1 MTLSKNWTTTTSK
14 NCSCE
19 TSSVF
24 GTVSTP
30 TPDVHSNGHVN
41 HRRHPVRTMGMCL
54 CAMTRTM
61 FCSSEISIGFCTTKA
76 TGICLFA
83 TTTLSKNKNSGPPNS
98 FRHCRD
104 HDTCR
109 CTTTG
114 MPTLSKNWT
123 TPRQRTATAEPPQ
136 FSHRLAKACRSKK
149 RQEGQEARHLV
160 HCPHQAR
167 PQPPPPPPP
176 VVTASTLRHR
186 PSGEDQPLPS
196 RSSMAPWCCTAYRS
210 TQEHEQ
216 REDKLGD
223 TAIET

>member
-19 TSSVF
+19 TFSVF

-61 FCSSEISIGFCTTKA
+61 ICSSEISMDFCTTKA

-98 FRHCRD
+98 FRHCMD

-136 FSHRLAKACRSKK
+136 FFSPISKSLSQQKTARRSGSTPS
-149 RQEGQEARHLV
+149 RTLSTPSPSPAAAATAARRHGL
-160 HCPHQAR
+160 H
-167 PQPPPPPPP
+167 PPPSSQRRGPTAPQSQQHGS
-176 VVTASTLRHR
+176 VVLHGISI
-186 PSGEDQPLPS
+186 
-196 RSSMAPWCCTAYRS
+196 
-210 TQEHEQ
+210 
-216 REDKLGD
+216 D
-223 TAIET
+223 TRARATRGQTW

>member
-83 TTTLSKNKNSGPPNS
+83 TTTLSKNRNCGPPNS
-98 FRHCRD
+98 FRHCLD
-104 HDTCR
+104 HNTCR

-114 MPTLSKNWT
+114 MTTLSANWT
-123 TPRQRTATAEPPQ
+123 TSTSKNCNCGTSTVFSPISKSSSQQKRARRFRKHTPSRTLSTPSPSPAAATTAARRHGLHPPPSSQRRGPTA
-136 FSHRLAKACRSKK
+136 
-149 RQEGQEARHLV
+149 
-160 HCPHQAR
+160 
-167 PQPPPPPPP
+167 PQPQQHGS
-176 VVTASTLRHR
+176 VVLHGISI
-186 PSGEDQPLPS
+186 
-196 RSSMAPWCCTAYRS
+196 
-210 TQEHEQ
+210 
-216 REDKLGD
+216 D
-223 TAIET
+223 TRARATRGQTW